1 MQHYKLRYAP
11 IVTQDFGLIEDHLF
25 QSYQDLGDDA
35 ERATERAACR
45 IVEAADYLRTFATYP
60 HRGTE
65 HPEIQP
71 GIRTVTRNRFT
82 FYFSID
88 DSQAEVLIVAVFFGG
103 VDHRRQIVD
112 RLGSR

>member
-1 MQHYKLRYAP
+1 MPRYKLRYAP
-11 IVTQDFGLIEDHLF
+11 IVTRDFDLIEGYLV
-25 QSYQDLGDDA
+25 QAYQDLGDDA
-35 ERATERAACR
+35 ERATERAARR
-45 IVEAADYLRTFATYP
+45 IVAAADYLRSFATYP

-65 HPEIQP
+65 HPEIRP
-71 GIRTVTRNRFT
+71 GIRTVTSNRFT

-88 DSQAEVLIVAVFFGG
+88 DSLAEVLIVAVFFGG